1 MRHLFAAAAA
11 AAILILPP
19 PAHAWRSD
27 GHQSAATITA
37 ALIKGTPTEA
47 RVKALLGDLTLAD
60 AAVWADCA
68 KGIEPR
74 SGYRYPSPG
83 RYASCAPMETPE
95 GIAEMADYVRRN
107 FRQCRPHP
115 GEEDCHQQYHY
126 TDVALQRSRYI
137 DGFAGTSGHDIV
149 GAMQAAIRVLQG
161 QPATAPMDFKS
172 PREALLVLVHLVG
185 DLHEP
190 LHVGTAY
197 LDAQGR
203 LVDPDKSGLDPASV
217 TTGGN
222 SLHVAGTP
230 RTGPGS
236 LNLHTVWDLVPETLK
251 PVHVDAAW
259 LAQARQVPPDRG
271 SPLDWPARWAS
282 DSLEQANSVF
292 AGLTFSP
299 KQGKTWDVALPPDY
313 EARADAIKRRQL
325 TVAGARLAELLKAVL
340 TPQ

>member
-11 AAILILPP
+11 AATFTLPL
-19 PAHAWRSD
+19 PALAWRSD
-27 GHQSAATITA
+27 GHQTAATITA
-37 ALIKGTPTEA
+37 ALIKGTPAEA

-68 KGIEPR
+68 KGIKPDN
-74 SGYRYPSPG
+74 GYRYPSPG

-95 GIAEMADYVRRN
+95 HIAEMADYVRRN
-107 FRQCRPHP
+107 FRQCHPHA

-137 DGFAGTSGHDIV
+137 EGFAGTSSHDIV

-161 QPATAPMDFKS
+161 RPATAPMDFKS

-197 LDAQGR
+197 LDTQGR
-203 LVDPDKSGLDPASV
+203 YVDPDKTGLDPDSV

-230 RTGPGS
+230 LTGPGS
-236 LNLHTVWDLVPETLK
+236 LNLHTVWDLVPETFK
-251 PVHVDAAW
+251 PRHVDAAW
-259 LAQARQVPPDRG
+259 LAQARQVPPDGG

-282 DSLEQANSVF
+282 ESLQQANVAF
-292 AGLTFSP
+292 EGLAFSP
-299 KQGKTWDVALPPDY
+299 KQGANWDVGLPRGYD
-313 EARADAIKRRQL
+313 ARADAIKHRQL
-325 TVAGARLAELLKAVL
+325 ALAGARLAGLLKML
-340 TPQ
+340 FPQ